1 MEWIARIGS
10 YNPESH
16 LGIPYS
22 HVSAKDFITIWK
34 WSIFNLPVKIMMV
47 VKEEG
52 TNKQAVAN
60 ELAVYSVRALA
71 RLGGYLPAPDLT
83 PDNPIVKVH
92 HPFFPLFL
100 KVCCGFGSFLVSG
113 TLTESLLRIFLAGF
127 ESALIVIST
136 KHILKL
142 GFFPDSIG

>member
-1 MEWIARIGS
+1 
-10 YNPESH
+10 
-16 LGIPYS
+16 
-22 HVSAKDFITIWK
+22 
-34 WSIFNLPVKIMMV
+34 MV

-92 HPFFPLFL
+92 QPFFPLL
-100 KVCCGFGSFLVSG
+100 CK
-113 TLTESLLRIFLAGF
+113 SLLRIWITFSVHPG
-127 ESALIVIST
+127 
-136 KHILKL
+136 LKPNPYL
-142 GFFPDSIG
+142 

>member
-1 MEWIARIGS
+1 
-10 YNPESH
+10 
-16 LGIPYS
+16 
-22 HVSAKDFITIWK
+22 
-34 WSIFNLPVKIMMV
+34 MV

-92 HPFFPLFL
+92 HPFF
-100 KVCCGFGSFLVSG
+100 
-113 TLTESLLRIFLAGF
+113 
-127 ESALIVIST
+127 
-136 KHILKL
+136 H
-142 GFFPDSIG
+142 FFVKTTAD

>member
-1 MEWIARIGS
+1 MVNYKAS
-10 YNPESH
+10 NMY
-16 LGIPYS
+16 YS
-22 HVSAKDFITIWK
+22 ECILSLILTVFMFRLSVTI
-34 WSIFNLPVKIMMV
+34 IMI

-92 HPFFPLFL
+92 QPVFPLL
-100 KVCCGFGSFLVSG
+100 C
-113 TLTESLLRIFLAGF
+113 
-127 ESALIVIST
+127 
-136 KHILKL
+136 
-142 GFFPDSIG
+142 

>member
-1 MEWIARIGS
+1 MFKLS
-10 YNPESH
+10 
-16 LGIPYS
+16 
-22 HVSAKDFITIWK
+22 
-34 WSIFNLPVKIMMV
+34 VKIIMV

-92 HPFFPLFL
+92 HPFF
-100 KVCCGFGSFLVSG
+100 
-113 TLTESLLRIFLAGF
+113 
-127 ESALIVIST
+127 
-136 KHILKL
+136 H
-142 GFFPDSIG
+142 FFVKTTAD

>member
-1 MEWIARIGS
+1 
-10 YNPESH
+10 
-16 LGIPYS
+16 
-22 HVSAKDFITIWK
+22 
-34 WSIFNLPVKIMMV
+34 MV

-92 HPFFPLFL
+92 QPVFPLL
-100 KVCCGFGSFLVSG
+100 C
-113 TLTESLLRIFLAGF
+113 
-127 ESALIVIST
+127 
-136 KHILKL
+136 
-142 GFFPDSIG
+142 

>member
-1 MEWIARIGS
+1 MFRLS
-10 YNPESH
+10 
-16 LGIPYS
+16 
-22 HVSAKDFITIWK
+22 
-34 WSIFNLPVKIMMV
+34 VKIIMV

-92 HPFFPLFL
+92 QPLF
-100 KVCCGFGSFLVSG
+100 
-113 TLTESLLRIFLAGF
+113 
-127 ESALIVIST
+127 ST
-136 KHILKL
+136 
-142 GFFPDSIG
+142 FF

>member
-1 MEWIARIGS
+1 MFRLS
-10 YNPESH
+10 
-16 LGIPYS
+16 
-22 HVSAKDFITIWK
+22 
-34 WSIFNLPVKIMMV
+34 VKIIIV

-92 HPFFPLFL
+92 PPFFPTFF
-100 KVCCGFGSFLVSG
+100 K
-113 TLTESLLRIFLAGF
+113 SLLRIW
-127 ESALIVIST
+127 ITISVRD
-136 KHILKL
+136 L
-142 GFFPDSIG
+142 

>member
-1 MEWIARIGS
+1 MFK
-10 YNPESH
+10 
-16 LGIPYS
+16 L
-22 HVSAKDFITIWK
+22 F
-34 WSIFNLPVKIMMV
+34 VKIMMV

-92 HPFFPLFL
+92 RPVFF
-100 KVCCGFGSFLVSG
+100 
-113 TLTESLLRIFLAGF
+113 
-127 ESALIVIST
+127 
-136 KHILKL
+136 H
-142 GFFPDSIG
+142 FFQKFAADLNHF